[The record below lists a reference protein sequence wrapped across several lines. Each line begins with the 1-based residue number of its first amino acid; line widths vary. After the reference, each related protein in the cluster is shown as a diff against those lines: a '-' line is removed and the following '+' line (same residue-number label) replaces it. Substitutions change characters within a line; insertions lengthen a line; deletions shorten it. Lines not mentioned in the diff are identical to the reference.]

1 MNKKLIIKQIS
12 IVLLIAVVS
21 GVVGYFIGNRQN
33 NDVPNRTTTT
43 VKYVKGETVHDTIVQ
58 PSPVKISFI
67 KVPQNVP
74 IDTAQVVKDY
84 FANKTYALDFSN
96 DTLGTF
102 KVNAEVG
109 QNSIIKATSVIQP
122 LIRTVETEKV
132 VYKSKS
138 QFFVMG
144 GTSVD
149 LKTNQLTFGVDIKG
163 RVLLGVSGIRNRD
176 SYGYTLNVG
185 IKW

>member
-1 MNKKLIIKQIS
+1 MIKQIS
-12 IVLLIAVVS
+12 IGLLIAVVS
-21 GVVGYFIGNRQN
+21 GVGGYFIGHRQG

-43 VKYVKGETVHDTIVQ
+43 VKYVKGEVVHDTIVQ
-58 PSPVKISFI
+58 PSPVKISFV

-74 IDTAQVVKDY
+74 IDTAHVMQDY
-84 FANKTYALDFSN
+84 FANKTYSLDFSN

-122 LIRTVETEKV
+122 LIRTVESEKV

-138 QFFVMG
+138 QFFVIG

-149 LKTNQLTFGVDIKG
+149 LKTNELTFGVDIKS
-163 RVLLGVSGIRNRD
+163 RVLLGISGIRNQD
-176 SYGYTLNVG
+176 NYGYTLNVG